1 MIIEVVSLVMLVAV
15 AGSILWIIGNII
27 VFFLVLLAL
36 AIGGILLWPFIVGLV
51 GFILGNWIIFI
62 LIFIFLI
69 WLTKRK
75 RL

>member
-1 MIIEVVSLVMLVAV
+1 MIIEFVSLVMLVAV

-51 GFILGNWIIFI
+51 SFILGNWIIF
-62 LIFIFLI
+62 LLLFMFLI

>member
-1 MIIEVVSLVMLVAV
+1 MIIEFVSLVMLVAV